1 MTTERIEAIFHA
13 DIEKVWQVVTSMTNT
28 KWRSDLNK
36 VEVLEDQKVFV
47 EYTTQ
52 DFPTTF
58 TITEFEPMKFYAFEM
73 ENVNMK
79 GKWTGEFFYL
89 SDHKTKI
96 PFTEAIQ
103 AKKIYLRPFVKCY
116 LKKQQKTYVNDLTKY
131 LHESF

>member
-1 MTTERIEAIFHA
+1 MTTARIEAIFYA

-47 EYTTQ
+47 EYITQ

-58 TITEFEPMKFYAFEM
+58 TITDFEPMKFYAFEM

-79 GKWTGEFFYL
+79 GKWTGEFSAL
-89 SDHKTKI
+89 SSHKTKI
-96 PFTEAIQ
+96 IFIEEIQ
-103 AKKIYLRPFVKCY
+103 TKKFFLRPFVKSY

-131 LHESF
+131 LQESF

>member
-58 TITEFEPMKFYAFEM
+58 TITEFEPMKFGMATVF
-73 ENVNMK
+73 
-79 GKWTGEFFYL
+79 
-89 SDHKTKI
+89 
-96 PFTEAIQ
+96 
-103 AKKIYLRPFVKCY
+103 
-116 LKKQQKTYVNDLTKY
+116 
-131 LHESF
+131 

>member
-1 MTTERIEAIFHA
+1 MTTARIEAIFHA

-58 TITEFEPMKFYAFEM
+58 TITGFEPMKFYAFEM

-79 GKWTGEFFYL
+79 GKWTGEFFSL
-89 SDHKTKI
+89 SVHKTKI
-96 PFTEAIQ
+96 HFTEAIQ
-103 AKKIYLRPFVKCY
+103 AKKIYLRPFVKSY

-131 LHESF
+131 LQESF

>member
-79 GKWTGEFFYL
+79 GKWTGEFFSL

-96 PFTEAIQ
+96 HFTEAIQ
-103 AKKIYLRPFVKCY
+103 AKKIYLRPFVKSY
-116 LKKQQKTYVNDLTKY
+116 LKKQQKTYLNVLTKY

>member
-1 MTTERIEAIFHA
+1 MTTARIEAIFHA

-36 VEVLEDQKVFV
+36 VEVLEDQKIFV

-58 TITEFEPMKFYAFEM
+58 TITDFEPMKFYAFKM

-79 GKWTGEFFYL
+79 GEWTGEFSAL
-89 SDHKTKI
+89 NDHKTKI
-96 PFTEAIQ
+96 HFTEAVQ
-103 AKKIYLRPFVKCY
+103 AKKIYLRPFVKSY
-116 LKKQQKTYVNDLTKY
+116 LKKQQKTYVKDLTKY
-131 LHESF
+131 LQESF

>member
-52 DFPTTF
+52 DFSTTF

-79 GKWTGEFFYL
+79 GKWTGEFFSL

-96 PFTEAIQ
+96 HFAEAIQ
-103 AKKIYLRPFVKCY
+103 AKKIYLRPFVKSY

>member
-52 DFPTTF
+52 DFSTTF

-79 GKWTGEFFYL
+79 GKWTGEFFSL

-96 PFTEAIQ
+96 HFAEAIQ
-103 AKKIYLRPFVKCY
+103 AKKIYLRSFVKSY

>member
-79 GKWTGEFFYL
+79 GKWTGEFFSL
-89 SDHKTKI
+89 SDHKTKNH
-96 PFTEAIQ
+96 FTEAIQ
-103 AKKIYLRPFVKCY
+103 AKKIYLRPFVKSY